1 MKNYITLSLL
11 LITSCFG
18 FSQTVVST
26 YAGDGTQGF
35 IDGDTAAARF
45 RSPFGICM
53 DKNSNLY
60 IADGG
65 NHSIRKITASG
76 IVTTLAGTG
85 VAGYLDGAAASAQFN
100 NPTGV
105 CADDSGNV
113 YVSDFQN
120 HRIRKISYSG
130 SVTTVAGNGTPGYT
144 DGSPATAQFSYPRG
158 ICGSKNGNLFVGDSW
173 NHRIRKIDAN
183 GNVSTYAGG
192 GVAFGVSSVGGLVD
206 AKDTAARFYTPA
218 GVSIDKNNNVFV
230 ADAYNHRIRR
240 IDTARNVSTVAGSG
254 ATGVGNGGYA
264 NGPVTMALLNTP
276 TELHVDSTGL
286 KIYIG
291 DTFNNRVRAVEGGTL
306 YNLAGKGTAGY
317 VNGVDTAAQFNYV
330 RGVVCNS
337 VGNVVYVIDYNNH
350 SVRKIS
356 WISTVGV
363 PEIKNNDLTFSL
375 YPNPNHGSFKIDLN
389 SEKKADVEI
398 YGVDGKCV
406 YSKKEINSAET
417 IQLKQLEAGIY
428 FLKVY
433 SENNFVVKKFVIL

>member
-1 MKNYITLSLL
+1 
-11 LITSCFG
+11 
-18 FSQTVVST
+18 
-26 YAGDGTQGF
+26 
-35 IDGDTAAARF
+35 
-45 RSPFGICM
+45 
-53 DKNSNLY
+53 
-60 IADGG
+60 
-65 NHSIRKITASG
+65 
-76 IVTTLAGTG
+76 
-85 VAGYLDGAAASAQFN
+85 
-100 NPTGV
+100 
-105 CADDSGNV
+105 
-113 YVSDFQN
+113 
-120 HRIRKISYSG
+120 
-130 SVTTVAGNGTPGYT
+130 
-144 DGSPATAQFSYPRG
+144 
-158 ICGSKNGNLFVGDSW
+158 VGDSW

-264 NGPVTMALLNTP
+264 NGPVGMALLNTP
-276 TELHVDSTGL
+276 TELHVDSTGT

-363 PEIKNNDLTFSL
+363 PEIKNNELTFSL

-406 YSKKEINSAET
+406 HSKKEINSAET